1 MKNMV
6 QLSRCFLTT
15 AMVVVA
21 QLLLLRSSITLSFT
35 PSTTHTVSP
44 SFKSTSFT
52 PKMTLRVLADDV
64 EKVPILSSQSF
75 DKYNNMY
82 RDDDSNIVSERKNI
96 QKNWAVQNSSIS
108 NDGRIKIDRHNHNN
122 MGEEEKVASTEN
134 FDALYHRQC
143 IDIINYQ
150 NNDTI
155 VDELFTSLL
164 SKVASYN
171 KLHAVN
177 TTTSSS
183 SLDNNSTIPILLE
196 QAYHYARVAHE
207 GQCRKS
213 GEPYIIHPLQVAH
226 IIADMKL
233 DVPSLLCALLHD
245 TVEDN
250 TAITLDDISNTFG
263 YEISQLVDGVTKVG
277 KIPLTATTWRSSSS
291 SYQEQQSEN
300 YRKLILSTSKDI
312 RVLLVKL
319 ADRAHNMRTLEYN
332 IMPLEKQI
340 RISAETMEIYA
351 PLAHR
356 LGIYWLKTEME
367 DNCFKYLHPAEYKTL
382 EGQVRGS
389 EVERKRYEKVVV
401 NMLVKQMKD
410 AGLGENNN
418 STLSISGR
426 TKGLYSIHTKM
437 KKQDIEFDDVHDIL
451 AFRIIVDDVASCYQA
466 LGIIHSHYKPVP
478 GKIKDYIALPK
489 QNGYRSL
496 HTTVFGPNGRIEI
509 QIRTKE
515 MHEVAEAGV
524 AAHWL
529 YKQGNNG
536 IGDKERKE
544 NVKFVWLKELVK
556 EVRRQ
561 PDPKEFVKSVKEG
574 EERGGIFYFCFW

>member
-1 MKNMV
+1 M
-6 QLSRCFLTT
+6 
-15 AMVVVA
+15 
-21 QLLLLRSSITLSFT
+21 
-35 PSTTHTVSP
+35 
-44 SFKSTSFT
+44 
-52 PKMTLRVLADDV
+52 
-64 EKVPILSSQSF
+64 
-75 DKYNNMY
+75 
-82 RDDDSNIVSERKNI
+82 
-96 QKNWAVQNSSIS
+96 
-108 NDGRIKIDRHNHNN
+108 
-122 MGEEEKVASTEN
+122 
-134 FDALYHRQC
+134 
-143 IDIINYQ
+143 
-150 NNDTI
+150 
-155 VDELFTSLL
+155 
-164 SKVASYN
+164 
-171 KLHAVN
+171 
-177 TTTSSS
+177 
-183 SLDNNSTIPILLE
+183 
-196 QAYHYARVAHE
+196 
-207 GQCRKS
+207 
-213 GEPYIIHPLQVAH
+213 
-226 IIADMKL
+226 
-233 DVPSLLCALLHD
+233 
-245 TVEDN
+245 
-250 TAITLDDISNTFG
+250 
-263 YEISQLVDGVTKVG
+263 VDGVTKVG
-277 KIPLTATTWRSSSS
+277 KIPLTATTWTSSSSSS

-389 EVERKRYEKVVV
+389 EVERKQYENVVV

-451 AFRIIVDDVASCYQA
+451 AFRIIVDDVASSYQA

-524 AAHWL
+524 ASLAKGAAVAVVQAEKPEL
-529 YKQGNNG
+529 Y
-536 IGDKERKE
+536 
-544 NVKFVWLKELVK
+544 
-556 EVRRQ
+556 
-561 PDPKEFVKSVKEG
+561 
-574 EERGGIFYFCFW
+574 